1 VDPCP
6 IKPQLSELN
15 QNRCAR
21 CKQKLQTHEMF
32 TGLSEF
38 IAMHIIDLIGV
49 PKRILRGKVK
59 NSLADAA
66 AVESAEKILIMV
78 QYLYPDLRFL
88 LVDSERLLAIRLVI
102 KPVSRSK
109 RDQSRVVQSP
119 SGKSEVKEIP
129 GLLRNTRLK
138 SGQLSPVRFAITIKF
153 TINRLAPGL
162 TQSGFVIRLD
172 KFFGEIFVVGRT
184 YYLGSAGVPAGGFR
198 NSSRRRNLRPR
209 APL

>member
-1 VDPCP
+1 M
-6 IKPQLSELN
+6 Q
-15 QNRCAR
+15 
-21 CKQKLQTHEMF
+21 
-32 TGLSEF
+32 
-38 IAMHIIDLIGV
+38 IIDLIGV

-59 NSLADAA
+59 NSVADAA

-109 RDQSRVVQSP
+109 RDQSRVVQFS

-138 SGQLSPVRFAITIKF
+138 SGQLSPVRFAITI
-153 TINRLAPGL
+153 NRLALGL

-172 KFFGEIFVVGRT
+172 KFFGEIFIVGRT